1 MIYYTYF
8 QILLSDEQ
16 PLTYP
21 LKNTDRHTKKIF
33 LKNWKLLLRLQ
44 RYIKIQDLDFL
55 FQYRQKNFNTYWT
68 TVVIISVPYLHAGK

>member
-21 LKNTDRHTKKIF
+21 LKTQTDTKKNIF
-33 LKNWKLLLRLQ
+33 EKLKATTLAEIYQDSRFRLP
-44 RYIKIQDLDFL
+44 
-55 FQYRQKNFNTYWT
+55 
-68 TVVIISVPYLHAGK
+68 ISV